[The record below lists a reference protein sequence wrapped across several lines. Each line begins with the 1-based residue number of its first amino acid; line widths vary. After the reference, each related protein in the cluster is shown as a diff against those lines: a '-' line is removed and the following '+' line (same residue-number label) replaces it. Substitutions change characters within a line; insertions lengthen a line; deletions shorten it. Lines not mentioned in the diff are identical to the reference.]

1 MARKIL
7 VIDDD
12 PDVLLATRLPLEREG
27 YEVYEALDEAEGL
40 EQAKSIL
47 PDLII
52 LDVMMGTHTAGFQL
66 AQELHGPDAPAV
78 LRRIPIMMVTAV
90 HQTTPLRFR
99 PESDYL
105 PVQAFLE
112 KPLDPRRLLD
122 EVRKLLPPEQ
132 TGE

>member
-1 MARKIL
+1 MARKVL
-7 VIDDD
+7 LIDDD
-12 PDVLLATRLPLEREG
+12 PDVVLAMRLPLEREG
-27 YEVYEALDEAEGL
+27 YEVYEAADEDEGL
-40 EQAKSIL
+40 AQTKSIM

-52 LDVMMGTHTAGFQL
+52 LDVMMGSHTAGFKL
-66 AQELHGPDAPAV
+66 AQELHGPDAPEA
-78 LRRIPIMMVTAV
+78 LRRIPIVLVTAV

-122 EVRKLLPPEQ
+122 EVRKLLPPE
-132 TGE
+132 

>member
-12 PDVLLATRLPLEREG
+12 PDLLLATRLPLERAG
-27 YEVYEALDEAEGL
+27 YEVHEALDEDEGL
-40 EQAKSIL
+40 QQAKAL
-47 PDLII
+47 VPDLII

-66 AQELHGPDAPAV
+66 AQELHGPDAPEA
-78 LRRIPIMMVTAV
+78 LRRIPIVMVTSV

-112 KPLDPRRLLD
+112 KPLDPRRLLE
-122 EVRKLLPPEQ
+122 EVRKLLPVE
-132 TGE
+132 

>member
-12 PDVLLATRLPLEREG
+12 PDVLLAMRLPLEREG
-27 YEVYEALDEAEGL
+27 YEVHEAAGETEGL
-40 EQAKSIL
+40 ALAKAIV

-52 LDVMMGTHTAGFQL
+52 LDVMMGSHTAGFQL
-66 AQELHGPDAPAV
+66 AQELHGPDAPEP
-78 LRRIPIMMVTAV
+78 LRRIPIVMVTAV

-112 KPLDPRRLLD
+112 KPVDPRRLLD
-122 EVRKLLPPEQ
+122 EVRKLLPE
-132 TGE
+132 

>member
-12 PDVLLATRLPLEREG
+12 PDVLLAMRLPLERAG
-27 YEVYEALDEAEGL
+27 FEVIDALNEDEGL
-40 EQAKSIL
+40 ERAKTLL

-66 AQELHGPDAPAV
+66 AQELHGPEAPEA
-78 LRRIPIMMVTAV
+78 LRRIPIVMVTAV

-99 PESDYL
+99 PDSDYL
-105 PVQAFLE
+105 PVEAFLE
-112 KPLDPRRLLD
+112 KPVDPRRLLE
-122 EVRKLLPPEQ
+122 EVHKLLPPE
-132 TGE
+132 

>member
-12 PDVLLATRLPLEREG
+12 PDVLLAMRLPLERAG
-27 YEVYEALDEAEGL
+27 FEVVDALNEDEGL
-40 EQAKSIL
+40 EKAKALL

-66 AQELHGPDAPAV
+66 AQELHGPDAPEA
-78 LRRIPIMMVTAV
+78 LRRIPIVMVTAV

-99 PESDYL
+99 PDSDYL
-105 PVQAFLE
+105 PVEAFLE
-112 KPLDPRRLLD
+112 KPVDPRRLLE
-122 EVRKLLPPEQ
+122 EVHKLLPSE
-132 TGE
+132 

>member
-12 PDVLLATRLPLEREG
+12 PDVLLAMRLPLERAG
-27 YEVYEALDEAEGL
+27 FEVIDALNEDEGL
-40 EQAKSIL
+40 EKAKSLL

-66 AQELHGPDAPAV
+66 AQELHGPEAPEA
-78 LRRIPIMMVTAV
+78 LRRIPIVMVTAV

-99 PESDYL
+99 PDSDYL
-105 PVQAFLE
+105 PVEAFLE
-112 KPLDPRRLLD
+112 KPVDPRRLLE
-122 EVRKLLPPEQ
+122 EVHKLLPPE
-132 TGE
+132 